1 MEDKIYNFSTKDA
14 VEHGIDAAIILHN
27 MRYWLDYARAHGEH
41 EYDGY
46 YWMYAKASK
55 MQTVFPFW
63 TANKIQ
69 KTLKKLE
76 DSGVIISGSFNSS
89 AWDRTKWY
97 TLPEFSA
104 QLKRDHRVS
113 QTADCSFSQN
123 ADSLYGKY
131 KDSNSDARSP
141 KKQSLDYDRIKEI
154 FNTSLTKASNIVKLT
169 EKRKKLVKKLFDD
182 FELDYEKFV
191 SYLTFL
197 NEHPDAQ
204 WMFERRIKTDGS
216 GQYWNAQ
223 TFEYF
228 VSEKCFL
235 NAKENMQ

>member
-1 MEDKIYNFSTKDA
+1 MSMMLMVKAMQTKVGNPLRKLVLIKLADNA
-14 VEHGIDAAIILHN
+14 NDQGECWPSHQHVADQCEISKTSVRNHIKKLQEMGLLKVEHREGPKGNTSNLYHLSLQGMAGNGTGMAGNGIGGIAGDGTRTSHSFEPVKEPYAATPPK
-27 MRYWLDYARAHGEH
+27 EK
-41 EYDGY
+41 
-46 YWMYAKASK
+46 KA
-55 MQTVFPFW
+55 
-63 TANKIQ
+63 
-69 KTLKKLE
+69 
-76 DSGVIISGSFNSS
+76 
-89 AWDRTKWY
+89 
-97 TLPEFSA
+97 
-104 QLKRDHRVS
+104 
-113 QTADCSFSQN
+113 
-123 ADSLYGKY
+123 
-131 KDSNSDARSP
+131 
-141 KKQSLDYDRIKEI
+141 SLDYDRIKEI
-154 FNTSLTKASNIVKLT
+154 FNETLTKASNIVKLT